1 VSQTKLTAVS
11 LADVPMTFVAIATR
25 PRKSRG
31 GRNLVWTEIEDAPLK
46 IADARNLERLGY
58 ITACC
63 RHSDE
68 QVEFLVK
75 RRVEPVENN
84 RRSVRRIG

>member
-1 VSQTKLTAVS
+1 MSQSKLTAVS
-11 LADVPMTFVAIATR
+11 LADVPMTFTPIATR
-25 PRKSRG
+25 PRRARG
-31 GRNLVWTEIEDAPLK
+31 GRNLVWTELEDAPLK
-46 IADARNLERLGY
+46 MADARQLEHLGY

-75 RRVEPVENN
+75 RKIEPVGSK
-84 RRSVRRIG
+84 RRARSDGA